1 MCVTRSQRTRRNEQS
16 SRLEGMWVREGGQ
29 EEGEGLEKESI
40 VVHCARSN
48 REKRVTFEHGEWER
62 IAFIVQ
68 KGTGLA
74 LSRG

>member
-1 MCVTRSQRTRRNEQS
+1 
-16 SRLEGMWVREGGQ
+16 MWVREGGQ

-40 VVHCARSN
+40 VVHCAQSN

-74 LSRG
+74 RSPEDEAETSLSQTNV